1 MLILPSTPP
10 PAATSTSM
18 PPPAPTASAS
28 ESSCCSTR
36 PAGSG
41 AEVWLVCPQQTQ
53 LDASSQI
60 GEVLGKQT
68 VDALRKH
75 QPVQIDGVRLVA
87 YTERQLP
94 HAGTGSP
101 VVAIHTDAQLLDK
114 LDALVQVPSLVVVP
128 WNPETDTRAWR
139 EKRNPEVLSPRE
151 GTPE

>member
-1 MLILPSTPP
+1 MTP
-10 PAATSTSM
+10 ASRRNLYVD
-18 PPPAPTASAS
+18 APASAHGVGIGIQLLLD
-28 ESSCCSTR
+28 EAR
-36 PAGSG
+36 RIGGREA
-41 AEVWLVCPQQTQ
+41 WLVCPQQTQ

-139 EKRNPEVLSPRE
+139 EKRNPEVFSPRE